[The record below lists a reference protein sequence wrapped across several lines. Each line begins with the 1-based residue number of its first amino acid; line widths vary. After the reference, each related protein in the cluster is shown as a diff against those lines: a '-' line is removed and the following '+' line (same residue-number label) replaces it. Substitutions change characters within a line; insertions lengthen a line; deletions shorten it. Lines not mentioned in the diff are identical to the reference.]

1 MVLIDEKL
9 NINVNRGN
17 VLPLSINTKDKN
29 GNNYVFQEGDVVRF
43 KIFKKKD
50 YNSVEVQKDVE
61 VTEPTEIVDIVVT
74 SEEMKIG
81 EIINKPVEYWY
92 EVELNPD
99 TEYTQ
104 TIIGHTKEDGPKI
117 LWLLPEGA
125 DK

>member
-1 MVLIDEKL
+1 MVIIDEKL
-9 NINVNRGN
+9 NISVNRGN

-29 GNNYVFQEGDVVRF
+29 GNNYVFQEGEVVRF

-50 YNSVEVQKDVE
+50 YNSIEVQKDVE
-61 VTEPTEIVDIVVT
+61 VVEPTEFVDVVVT

-104 TIIGHTKEDGPKI
+104 TIIGHTKKDGPKI